1 MADIAKAEEIIRI
14 ANETLVIDTGTDWV
28 AIIALAFSILST
40 IAILIW
46 QNYLRKKD
54 KEEQIERIKKEDKIR
69 QWNALYPYRIKFYTD
84 FYDTLFQ
91 FVNYQGKQSSI
102 PDATLMDD
110 VIVNM
115 NEINIFLQKFNK
127 FAEEAKVLFNARIQK
142 DVKKVYL
149 LVNDFVQ
156 NPYSADNTKQQYVAF
171 IGANHLQK
179 EIKENLKN
187 IQENIKNL
195 KLDTDLR
202 QAFKQFLTMEGNKDE

>member
-1 MADIAKAEEIIRI
+1 MADIAKAEEIVRI

-102 PDATLMDD
+102 PDATLMGD
-110 VIVNM
+110 VTVNM

-127 FAEEAKVLFNARIQK
+127 FTEEAKVLFNARIQK

-156 NPYSADNTKQQYVAF
+156 NPYSADNTKQQYAAF
-171 IGANHLQK
+171 IGANHLQR
-179 EIKENLKN
+179 EIKKNLKN